1 MTQPATDGPLL
12 LQMSGIGK
20 SFFGVPVLSDVDFEL
35 RAGEVH
41 AVLGENGA
49 GKSTLMKILSGAHRP
64 DAGTITLEGQPVTFR
79 HPRDA
84 QIKGISIIY
93 QEFNLLPERTVAQN
107 IFLGRE
113 PRRGPIVD
121 RRAMDSATGRLL
133 AQVDPSGT
141 IAPDDLVAHLS
152 VAQQQT
158 VEIAKALSFDSRI
171 LVMDEPTASLSPH
184 EVEAL
189 FGQVRVLQK
198 KGMGIVYISH
208 RLREIYEV
216 ADRVTVLRDG
226 RKVATVG
233 VTETNMSDLVRMM
246 VGRDLEDYFPPH
258 ATSEELGEVMMAVR
272 DGNVTGRLHDI
283 NFEVRA
289 GEILG
294 IGGLAGSGRSGLA
307 EALFGV
313 APFDSGAIELGGERV
328 HIRSPRQAVR
338 RGVAFL
344 TEDRKA
350 EGLVL
355 SLSIRNNML
364 LAMRS
369 MGRLLDSRL
378 PHPVSVRELAA
389 NVDLRATS
397 IDQEV
402 RFVSGGNQQKVVL
415 AKWLATRSRVFIF
428 DEPTRGIDVGAKA
441 GIHDLMRSLARRG
454 AAIVMISSELPELLG
469 MSDRILVMR
478 NGSIQGE
485 LPSGATED
493 DVMFMATGEKASVP
507 A

>member
-1 MTQPATDGPLL
+1 MTQPAIDGPLL

-20 SFFGVPVLSDVDFEL
+20 SFFGVPVLSDVDFDL

-64 DAGTITLEGQPVTFR
+64 DAGTISFQGRQVTFG

-84 QIKGISIIY
+84 QLMGISIIY

-113 PRRGPIVD
+113 PRRGPFVD
-121 RRAMDSATGRLL
+121 RSAMDAATSRLL

-141 IAPDDLVAHLS
+141 IAPNNLVKQLS

-158 VEIAKALSFDSRI
+158 VEIAKALSFDARI

-189 FGQVRVLQK
+189 FEHVRLLQK

-216 ADRVTVLRDG
+216 ASRVTVLKDG
-226 RKVATVG
+226 RKVATIG
-233 VTETNMSDLVRMM
+233 VAETNMPDLVRMM
-246 VGRDLEDYFPPH
+246 VGRALEDYFPPH
-258 ATSEELGEVMMAVR
+258 ATHEELGDVLLAVR
-272 DGNVTGRLHDI
+272 GGNVTGRLHDI
-283 NFEVRA
+283 GFEVRA

-313 APFDSGAIELGGERV
+313 VPFDAGTIELGGKPV

-338 RGVAFL
+338 RGVGFL
-344 TEDRKA
+344 TEDRKL

-355 SLSIRNNML
+355 SMSIRNNML
-364 LAMRS
+364 MAMRGL
-369 MGRLLDSRL
+369 GRLLDSRL

-389 NVDLRATS
+389 SVDLRATS
-397 IDQEV
+397 LDQEV

-415 AKWLATRSRVFIF
+415 SKWLATRSRVFIF

-441 GIHDLMRSLARRG
+441 GIHDLMRSLARKG
-454 AAIVMISSELPELLG
+454 AAIIMVSSELPELLG

-478 NGSIQGE
+478 NGSIAGE
-485 LPSGATED
+485 LPAGAAED
-493 DVMFMATGEKASVP
+493 EMMFMATGERSAV
-507 A
+507 

>member
-20 SFFGVPVLSDVDFEL
+20 SFFSVPVLSDVDFEL

-49 GKSTLMKILSGAHRP
+49 GKSTLMKILSGAYRP
-64 DAGTITLEGQPVTFR
+64 DAGTITFQGRPVTFR

-84 QIKGISIIY
+84 QLTGISTIY

-121 RRAMDSATGRLL
+121 RAAMDAATSRLL
-133 AQVDPSGT
+133 AQVDPSAT
-141 IAPDDLVAHLS
+141 IAPNNLVKQLS

-171 LVMDEPTASLSPH
+171 LIMDEPTASLSPH

-189 FGQVRVLQK
+189 FAQVRLLQK

-208 RLREIYEV
+208 RLREVFEV
-216 ADRVTVLRDG
+216 AGRVTVLKDG
-226 RKVATVG
+226 RKVATVA
-233 VTETNMSDLVRMM
+233 VAQTEMTALVRMM
-246 VGRDLEDYFPPH
+246 VGRALEDYFPPH
-258 ATSEELGEVMMAVR
+258 ATGEELGDVMLAVR
-272 DGNVTGRLHDI
+272 GGNVIGRLHDI

-313 APFDSGAIELGGERV
+313 RPFDSGTIELGGRPA

-338 RGVAFL
+338 RGVGFL
-344 TEDRKA
+344 TEDRKL

-364 LAMRS
+364 MAMRG

-389 NVDLRATS
+389 SVDLRATS
-397 IDQEV
+397 LDQEV

-415 AKWLATRSRVFIF
+415 SKWLATRSRVFIF

-441 GIHDLMRSLARRG
+441 GIHDLMRSLARKG
-454 AAIVMISSELPELLG
+454 AAIIMVSSELPELLG

-478 NGSIQGE
+478 NGSIAGE
-485 LPSGATED
+485 LPAGAAED
-493 DVMFMATGEKASVP
+493 EVMFMATGEKSALS

>member
-1 MTQPATDGPLL
+1 MTQPAADGPLL

-20 SFFGVPVLSDVDFEL
+20 SFFGVPVLSDVDFDL

-64 DAGTITLEGQPVTFR
+64 DTGTISFQGRQVTFG

-84 QIKGISIIY
+84 QLTGISIIY

-121 RRAMDSATGRLL
+121 RAAMDAATSHLL

-141 IAPDDLVAHLS
+141 IAPDNLVKQLS
-152 VAQQQT
+152 IAQQQT
-158 VEIAKALSFDSRI
+158 VEIAKSLSFDSRI

-189 FGQVRVLQK
+189 FGQVRLLQK

-216 ADRVTVLRDG
+216 ASRVTVLKDG
-226 RKVATVG
+226 RKVATIG
-233 VTETNMSDLVRMM
+233 VAETNMPDLVRMM

-258 ATSEELGEVMMAVR
+258 ATREELGDIMLAVR
-272 DGNVTGRLHDI
+272 GGNVIGRLQDI

-313 APFDSGAIELGGERV
+313 RPFDSGTIELGGRPA

-338 RGVAFL
+338 RGVGFL
-344 TEDRKA
+344 TEDRKL

-364 LAMRS
+364 MALRG

-389 NVDLRATS
+389 SVDLRATS

-415 AKWLATRSRVFIF
+415 SKWLATRSRVFIF

-441 GIHDLMRSLARRG
+441 GIHDLMRSLARKG
-454 AAIVMISSELPELLG
+454 AAIIMVSSELPELLG
-469 MSDRILVMR
+469 MSDRTLVMR
-478 NGSIQGE
+478 NGSIAGE
-485 LPSGATED
+485 LPAGAAED
-493 DVMFMATGEKASVP
+493 EVMFMATGEKSAVL

>member
-49 GKSTLMKILSGAHRP
+49 GKSTLMKILSGAYRP
-64 DAGTITLEGQPVTFR
+64 DAGTITFQGRPVTFR

-84 QIKGISIIY
+84 QLTGISIIY

-121 RRAMDSATGRLL
+121 RAAMDAATSRLL

-141 IAPDDLVAHLS
+141 IAPNNLVKQLS

-171 LVMDEPTASLSPH
+171 LIMDEPTAPLSPH

-189 FGQVRVLQK
+189 FAQVRLLQK

-208 RLREIYEV
+208 RLREVFEV
-216 ADRVTVLRDG
+216 AGRVTVLKDG
-226 RKVATVG
+226 RKVATVA
-233 VTETNMSDLVRMM
+233 VAQTEMTALVRMM
-246 VGRDLEDYFPPH
+246 VGRALEDYFPPH
-258 ATSEELGEVMMAVR
+258 ATQEELGDVLLAVR
-272 DGNVTGRLHDI
+272 GGNVTGRLHDI
-283 NFEVRA
+283 GFEVRA

-313 APFDSGAIELGGERV
+313 DPFDSGTIELGGKPV

-338 RGVAFL
+338 RSVGFL
-344 TEDRKA
+344 TEDRKL

-364 LAMRS
+364 LAMRG

-389 NVDLRATS
+389 SVDLRATS
-397 IDQEV
+397 LDQEV

-415 AKWLATRSRVFIF
+415 SKWLATRSRVFIF

-441 GIHDLMRSLARRG
+441 GIHDLMRSLARKG
-454 AAIVMISSELPELLG
+454 AAIIMVSSELPELLG

-478 NGSIQGE
+478 NGSIAGE
-485 LPSGATED
+485 LPAGAAED
-493 DVMFMATGEKASVP
+493 EVMFMATGEKSAVL